1 MRNIEAGQI
10 WIRRNKNVRVRVW
23 REPRNNEVF
32 FEYKGNR
39 HSRSMNLDQFLRE
52 FVCIESLVDITEG
65 SEWISRK
72 DNYLSKAHKVF
83 VVCDVREK
91 QGLVIYNIKNGLGNG
106 RFQIEIGRFKDKFI
120 KHRGEQA

>member
-1 MRNIEAGQI
+1 MKSIEAGQI
-10 WIRRNKNVRVRVW
+10 WIRKNKNVKVGIW
-23 REPRNNEVF
+23 HEPRNNEVF

-39 HSRSMNLDQFLRE
+39 HSRSMDLDQFLRE
-52 FVCIESLVDITEG
+52 FVCVESLTDITKD

-72 DNYLSKAHKVF
+72 DNYLSKTHKVF

-91 QGLVIYNIKNGLGNG
+91 QGLVIYKIKNGLGNG

-120 KHRGEQA
+120 KHRGETA

>member
-1 MRNIEAGQI
+1 MRNIKAGQI

-32 FEYKGNR
+32 FEYKGNC

>member
-1 MRNIEAGQI
+1 MSNVEAGQV

-23 REPRNNEVF
+23 HEPRTNEVF
-32 FEYKGNR
+32 FEYKGNG

-65 SEWISRK
+65 SEWVSRK
-72 DNYLSKAHKVF
+72 DNYLSRTQKVF
-83 VVCDVREK
+83 VVDEVRPK

-120 KHRGEQA
+120 KHRGAQA

>member
-1 MRNIEAGQI
+1 MSNVEAGQV

-23 REPRNNEVF
+23 HKPRNNEVF

-65 SEWISRK
+65 SEWVSGK
-72 DNYLSKAHKVF
+72 DNYLSRTHKVF
-83 VVCDVREK
+83 VVDEVRLK

-120 KHRGEQA
+120 KHRGAQA

>member
-1 MRNIEAGQI
+1 MSNVEAGQV
-10 WIRRNKNVRVRVW
+10 WIRRNKNVMVRVLH
-23 REPRNNEVF
+23 ETRNNEVF

-39 HSRSMNLDQFLRE
+39 HYRSMNLDQFLRE

-65 SEWISRK
+65 SEWITRK
-72 DNYLSKAHKVF
+72 DNYLSKTHKVF
-83 VVCDVREK
+83 VINEVRLK

-120 KHRGEQA
+120 KHRGAQA

>member
-83 VVCDVREK
+83 VVCDVWEK

>member
-39 HSRSMNLDQFLRE
+39 HSRSMNLYQFLRE

>member
-83 VVCDVREK
+83 VVCDVWEK
-91 QGLVIYNIKNGLGNG
+91 QGLVAYNIKNGLGNG

>member
-83 VVCDVREK
+83 VVCDVWEK
-91 QGLVIYNIKNGLGNG
+91 QGLVTYNIKNGLGNG